1 MADDFSIKQVEM
13 ELQKLQQKMGVQ
25 KQDTNKSSS
34 AESGEEFGKMLKD
47 AISEVNQLTNEADK
61 AATQQIASGETQD
74 LHSTMIAMQKAQ
86 VSFETMM
93 QIRNKIVKAYEE
105 IMRMP
110 V

>member
-1 MADDFSIKQVEM
+1 MADDFSIKQIEM
-13 ELQKLQQKMGVQ
+13 ELNKLQQKMGVDKKDV
-25 KQDTNKSSS
+25 KQTGSDQ
-34 AESGEEFGKMLKD
+34 EQFGKMLKD
-47 AISEVNQLTNEADK
+47 AISEVNELTTKADEAAEK
-61 AATQQIASGETQD
+61 QITSGETQD

-105 IMRMP
+105 IIRMP